1 MTAQKHDPGAISIIQ
16 ALAEG
21 AESLR
26 LAGIVD
32 SRLDA
37 GSLLG
42 HALNC
47 DRTYLIA
54 HGNDLLTGEQL
65 DRFRT
70 LIAQR
75 AARKPLQYIVGYQ
88 EFFKLKFEVTPDVLI
103 PRPET
108 ELVVEAAL
116 EVADREQALSILDVG
131 TGSGCIV
138 ISLLDELQKADA
150 TATDISSG
158 ALEVARRNAHLHNVS
173 ERVMFIQADSL
184 SRLTQSATFSLIVS
198 NPPYIPAGD
207 IATLQ
212 SEVREHEPLTALSSG
227 ADGLDH
233 IRALLRETPELLRQD
248 GYFIFEI
255 GFGQSD
261 AIEQLVDHTIWHL
274 IEVRKD
280 LQGIPRTVVLRKR

>member
-1 MTAQKHDPGAISIIQ
+1 MTARKHDPDAISIVQ

-26 LAGIVD
+26 TAGVSD
-32 SRLDA
+32 ARLDA

-42 HALNC
+42 HVLSH

-54 HGNDLLTGEQL
+54 HGDDPVTGEQI
-65 DRFRT
+65 DRFRA
-70 LIAQR
+70 LIARR
-75 AARKPLQYIVGYQ
+75 AAREPLQYIVGHQ
-88 EFFKLKFEVTPDVLI
+88 EFFKLTFEVTPDVLI

-116 EVADREQALSILDVG
+116 EVADREQSLSILDVG
-131 TGSGCIV
+131 TGSGCIM
-138 ISLLDELQKADA
+138 ISLLHELQKADA

-158 ALEVARRNAHLHNVS
+158 ALGVARRNAHRHNVS
-173 ERVMFIQADSL
+173 DRVTFIQSDSL
-184 SRLTQSATFSLIVS
+184 SRLTQSAPFSLIVS
-198 NPPYIPAGD
+198 NPPYIPAED
-207 IATLQ
+207 IAMLQ
-212 SEVREHEPLTALSSG
+212 REVREHEPLTALASG

-233 IRALLRETPELLRQD
+233 IRALLRETPPLLRQD

-255 GFGQSD
+255 GYGQSD
-261 AIEQLVDHTIWHL
+261 AIERLVDYAIWHL

-280 LQGIPRTVVLRKR
+280 LQSIPRTVVLQKQ

>member
-1 MTAQKHDPGAISIIQ
+1 MTERKHDPGAISIIQ
-16 ALAEG
+16 AHAAG

-26 LAGIVD
+26 LAGVID
-32 SRLDA
+32 PRLEA
-37 GSLLG
+37 GSLLA
-42 HALNC
+42 HALSQ

-54 HGNDLLTGEQL
+54 RSNDMVPGEQL

-70 LIAQR
+70 LIARR
-75 AARKPLQYIVGYQ
+75 ATREPLQYIVGYQ

-116 EVADREQALSILDVG
+116 EVADRELSLSILDVG

-138 ISLLDELQKADA
+138 ISLLNELMNAHA
-150 TATDISSG
+150 IATDISSS
-158 ALEVARRNAHLHNVS
+158 ALAVARRNAQRHNVRD
-173 ERVMFIQADSL
+173 RVTFIQADSL
-184 SRLTQSATFSLIVS
+184 SQLDQSAAFSLIVS
-198 NPPYIPAGD
+198 NPPYVSAGD

-212 SEVREHEPLTALSSG
+212 SEVREHEPLMALVSG

-233 IRALLRETPELLRQD
+233 IRALLRETPQLLHHN

-255 GFGQSD
+255 GFGQRD
-261 AIEQLVDHTIWHL
+261 TIEQLVDRAIWHL

-280 LQGIPRTVVLRKR
+280 LQGIPRTVVLQKR

>member
-1 MTAQKHDPGAISIIQ
+1 MTAPKHDPDAISIIQ
-16 ALAEG
+16 AHAEG

-26 LAGIVD
+26 LAGVID
-32 SRLDA
+32 ARREA

-42 HALNC
+42 HALGR
-47 DRTYLIA
+47 DRTYLIT
-54 HGNDLLTGEQL
+54 HGDNTVTDEQL
-65 DRFRT
+65 DGFRT
-70 LIAQR
+70 FIARR
-75 AARKPLQYIVGYQ
+75 AAREPLQYIVGYQ

-116 EVADREQALSILDVG
+116 ELADRVQSLSILDVG

-138 ISLLDELQKADA
+138 ISLLNELKNAHA
-150 TATDISSG
+150 TATDISSN
-158 ALEVARRNAHLHNVS
+158 ALEVARRNAQRHNVS
-173 ERVMFIQADSL
+173 DRVTFVQADSL
-184 SRLTQSATFSLIVS
+184 SQLNQSAPFSLIVS

-207 IATLQ
+207 IVTLQ
-212 SEVREHEPLTALSSG
+212 SEVREHEPLTALMSG

-233 IRALLRETPELLRQD
+233 IRALLRETPQLLQRN

-261 AIEQLVDHTIWHL
+261 AIEQLIDHAIWLL
-274 IEVRKD
+274 IEVRRD
-280 LQGIPRTVVLRKR
+280 LQGIPRTFVLQKR